1 MYEFD
6 LEIYADKIFYFRG
19 IYKNSNQAV
28 RLHKEMDE
36 LLDSDSGEV
45 FNKLVPWKTS
55 GDNGLI
61 YGTIRNS
68 NRNNLSKTKNEEV
81 QKFYTE
87 LEDLFHFAG
96 KFYFEKLGMD
106 YADGAYLR
114 DLATFHYYTGKSMG
128 PHVDDYGSSAVES
141 IATGLIYLNDDK
153 IGGDLWFPEQKVLI
167 KSESGSMVIF
177 PSVEPF
183 FHASTEI
190 TEGEKYHIGNAWKR
204 NKSKEEM

>member
-28 RLHKEMDE
+28 RLHKEMDN
-36 LLDSDSGEV
+36 LLESDSGDV
-45 FNKLVPWKTS
+45 FSKLVPWS
-55 GDNGLI
+55 D
-61 YGTIRNS
+61 YGTIRQS
-68 NRNNLSKTKNEEV
+68 NRRNLSGTKNEEIRN
-81 QKFYTE
+81 FYTE

-96 KFYFEKLGMD
+96 KFYFDELGMD
-106 YADGAYLR
+106 YADGAYLT
-114 DLATFHYYTGKSMG
+114 DLATFHYYNGKSMG
-128 PHVDDYGSSAVES
+128 PHVDDYGNSAVES

-190 TEGEKYHIGNAWKR
+190 TQGEKYHIGSAWKKNISR
-204 NKSKEEM
+204 EEM